1 MPAIALIAVAV
12 WWFGIR
18 EDTTTTPTT
27 AAVTSANQLVEV
39 TSGSMNE
46 TVSAEGTVAAAQ
58 TDDLSFSS
66 SGTVTA
72 VNVTAGDT
80 VTAGQVLATIDSS
93 ELAAAVTSAES
104 AVADAEAKLADDQ
117 DADASDEQIAADIA
131 QIATAN
137 DTLATATEALA
148 GASLVAT
155 FDGTV
160 ASVDLTVGEEL
171 SSGGQGGTT
180 LTGSG
185 TGSGRSS
192 ATGGGSTAALPSA
205 NQSTGSSSS
214 TAQIQVV
221 SSGRFEVEVSV
232 DSTDI
237 DSIEVGQT
245 VDVAVT
251 TSSSNRRGG
260 FGGFPGGGLP
270 TGGFPT
276 GGFPTE
282 LGGDGSGDGPTATGA
297 SGATATG
304 SVTEV
309 SRIADASSGV
319 AAYQV
324 VVSFTGATDQFYVGS
339 SVTADIVT
347 AERTDVL
354 QVPTRAVSTDDT
366 GSSVTV
372 STDGSADGS
381 ADGATETRSVTI
393 GLTASGMTEITSGL
407 KAGEQVVISF
417 PGRGV
422 GNAATGAPTGA
433 PTGAGATG
441 AGR

>member
-276 GGFPTE
+276 GGFPT
-282 LGGDGSGDGPTATGA
+282 ATGA

>member
-1 MPAIALIAVAV
+1 MPAIALVAVAV

-18 EDTTTTPTT
+18 EDTTTTTT
-27 AAVTSANQLVEV
+27 AAVTPTNQLVEV

-72 VNVTAGDT
+72 VNVAAGDT

-192 ATGGGSTAALPSA
+192 ATSGGSTAALPSA
-205 NQSTGSSSS
+205 NQSTSSSSS

-237 DSIEVGQT
+237 DSIEVGQA

-260 FGGFPGGGLP
+260 FGGFPSGGLP
-270 TGGFPT
+270 SGGFPT

-282 LGGDGSGDGPTATGA
+282 LGGESGTGTTQSSA

-372 STDGSADGS
+372 STDGT

>member
-1 MPAIALIAVAV
+1 MPAIALVAVAV

-18 EDTTTTPTT
+18 EDTSTTTTTT
-27 AAVTSANQLVEV
+27 AVTPTNQLVEV

-72 VNVTAGDT
+72 VNVAAGDT

-104 AVADAEAKLADDQ
+104 SVADAEAKLADDE

-171 SSGGQGGTT
+171 STGGQGGTT

-185 TGSGRSS
+185 TSSGRSS
-192 ATGGGSTAALPSA
+192 ATGGSSTAALPSA
-205 NQSTGSSSS
+205 NQSTSSSS
-214 TAQIQVV
+214 STTAQIQVV

-237 DSIEVGQT
+237 DNIEVGQA

-260 FGGFPGGGLP
+260 FGGFPSGGLP
-270 TGGFPT
+270 SGGFPT

-282 LGGDGSGDGPTATGA
+282 LGGGESGTGTTQSGA

-304 SVTEV
+304 SVAEV

-372 STDGSADGS
+372 STDGT

-407 KAGEQVVISF
+407 TAGEQVVISF

-441 AGR
+441 ASR

>member
-1 MPAIALIAVAV
+1 MPAIALVAVAV

-18 EDTTTTPTT
+18 EDTSTTTTTT
-27 AAVTSANQLVEV
+27 AVTPTNQLVEV

-72 VNVTAGDT
+72 VNVAAGDT

-372 STDGSADGS
+372 STDGT

>member
-260 FGGFPGGGLP
+260 FGGFP
-270 TGGFPT
+270 T

-282 LGGDGSGDGPTATGA
+282 LGGGGSGTGTTQSGA

-372 STDGSADGS
+372 STDGSADG
-381 ADGATETRSVTI
+381 ATETRSVTI

-417 PGRGV
+417 PGRAV
-422 GNAATGAPTGA
+422 GNAAAGAPVGA

-441 AGR
+441 ASR